1 MHIIVKHMTL
11 NAVVSF
17 ECRLMTCLS
26 GSKPTNADFPLLKML
41 PSCHPGDYG
50 GGSAGQ
56 RVAASSQGPP
66 SKTGR
71 SGGCPSSG
79 VRGRPR
85 LRSKTALGP
94 RGATRG
100 PRKNLSPPPRYAA
113 YSSLHPHTG
122 LRYRRRLAHGAAEL
136 HSSGGEVCWCV
147 REAWMTPSK

>member
-1 MHIIVKHMTL
+1 MHIIVKHVTL

-26 GSKPTNADFPLLKML
+26 GSKPTNADFPLLEML

-100 PRKNLSPPPRYAA
+100 PRKNLSPPRDT
-113 YSSLHPHTG
+113 PHTRPSTPTRDCATG
-122 LRYRRRLAHGAAEL
+122 GDLRMGRRNFIPPVVKCAGACARR
-136 HSSGGEVCWCV
+136 G
-147 REAWMTPSK
+147 